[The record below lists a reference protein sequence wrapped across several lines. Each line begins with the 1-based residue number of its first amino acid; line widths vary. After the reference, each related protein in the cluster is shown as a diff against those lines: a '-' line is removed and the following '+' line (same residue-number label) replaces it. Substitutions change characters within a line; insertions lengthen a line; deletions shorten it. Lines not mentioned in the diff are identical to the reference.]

1 MLHVEN
7 IQKSFGTNTVLAD
20 ISFDVKDGEFV
31 SLLGPSG
38 CGKTTLLRIIAGLE
52 KAEGGIIA
60 LNERE
65 ITDLEPSDRDI
76 SMVFQSY
83 ALYPHKSVFENIAF
97 PLRMRAPAS
106 TRIPLIGR
114 FTTQAQLLEK
124 ELAAKVPSVAK
135 TLRLE
140 GLLERKPGELSGGQK
155 QRVALARA
163 LIRNPKLFLMDEPL
177 SNLDAKLRMQTRM
190 EISSLHR
197 RTKGTFLY
205 VTHDQVEAMTMSD
218 RIVLLN
224 GGKIQQVGTPLQL
237 YDDPA
242 NLFTAEFLGQPKI
255 NVFNCLVE
263 DNSIKIC
270 GSARDLNKFSLE
282 QRCLLV
288 EKKPCSIAFRPEAVQ
303 ICARDEQP
311 DFIATFIQ
319 AEEIG
324 SESLLKFSVDGE
336 IFSIRSAVTDRY
348 KRFNFKDGETAPI
361 ALQWDDALFFDEK
374 GDRVRG
380 EDRR

>member
-1 MLHVEN
+1 
-7 IQKSFGTNTVLAD
+7 
-20 ISFDVKDGEFV
+20 
-31 SLLGPSG
+31 
-38 CGKTTLLRIIAGLE
+38 
-52 KAEGGIIA
+52 
-60 LNERE
+60 
-65 ITDLEPSDRDI
+65 
-76 SMVFQSY
+76 
-83 ALYPHKSVFENIAF
+83 
-97 PLRMRAPAS
+97 
-106 TRIPLIGR
+106 
-114 FTTQAQLLEK
+114 
-124 ELAAKVPSVAK
+124 
-135 TLRLE
+135 
-140 GLLERKPGELSGGQK
+140 
-155 QRVALARA
+155 
-163 LIRNPKLFLMDEPL
+163 MDEPL

-288 EKKPCSIAFRPEAVQ
+288 EKKNMLNCLQTRG
-303 ICARDEQP
+303 CADLCQGR
-311 DFIATFIQ
+311 T
-319 AEEIG
+319 
-324 SESLLKFSVDGE
+324 
-336 IFSIRSAVTDRY
+336 T
-348 KRFNFKDGETAPI
+348 
-361 ALQWDDALFFDEK
+361 
-374 GDRVRG
+374 
-380 EDRR
+380 